1 MKRIRIVGLCLVAV
15 FAMTAVA
22 ASSASAAG
30 PEYFTCG
37 KVKGGKFEKGCGK
50 EGGKGGYA
58 KKPVTKLPSKFTD
71 KNGVSVLTVFV
82 PGIGIVGDTKCEKAK
97 SKGAIINSTQAEDVV
112 VFEKCESSG
121 KTCTSVQAKEK
132 KGDITTNTLL
142 TTLVATGE
150 AESGVGVT
158 VSVKGGG
165 NSAEFNCEGL
175 KVSTMGAV
183 TGEVRGNVEK
193 ASKTSENVFQVNE
206 GGEPTIA
213 TEGSRFT
220 LLSTITKGEE
230 VNTVPSGE
238 STTAIIK
245 GAEIGVSL

>member
-1 MKRIRIVGLCLVAV
+1 MKRIKIVGLCLIAV

-22 ASSASAAG
+22 AASASAAG
-30 PEYFTCG
+30 PEYFECA

-50 EGGKGGYA
+50 EGGKGGFA
-58 KKPVTKLPSKFTD
+58 RQAPKKLPSKFTD

-82 PGIGIVGDTKCEKAK
+82 PGIGIVGDTECQKAT
-97 SKGAIINSTQAEDVV
+97 SKGAVISATQAEDVV
-112 VFEKCESSG
+112 QFEKCESSG

-142 TTLVATGE
+142 STLVATGE
-150 AESGVGVT
+150 AKSGVGVT
-158 VSVKGGG
+158 VGAKSGG

-175 KVSTMGAV
+175 KISTMGAV
-183 TGEVRGNVEK
+183 TGEDSGNVEV
-193 ASKTSENVFQVNE
+193 ASKTAENIFEVNA
-206 GGEPTIA
+206 GGEPTIE

-220 LLSTITKGEE
+220 LLTTIVKGEE

-238 STTAIIK
+238 STTATVK
-245 GAEIGVSL
+245 GAELGVSL

>member
-1 MKRIRIVGLCLVAV
+1 MTRIKIVGLCLIAV

-22 ASSASAAG
+22 AASASAAG
-30 PEYFTCG
+30 PEYFECA
-37 KVKGGKFEKGCGK
+37 KVKGGKLEKGCGK
-50 EGGKGGYA
+50 EGGKGGYIRRA
-58 KKPVTKLPSKFTD
+58 PTKLPSKFTG
-71 KNGVSVLTVFV
+71 KNGVSILTVFV
-82 PGIGIVGDTKCEKAK
+82 PGVGIVGDTECQKATG
-97 SKGAIINSTQAEDVV
+97 KGAIISATQAEDTV

-121 KTCTSVQAKEK
+121 KKCTSVQAKEK

-142 TTLVATGE
+142 STLVATGE
-150 AESGVGVT
+150 AKSGVGVT
-158 VSVKGGG
+158 VAAKSGG

-183 TGEVRGNVEK
+183 TGEDTGNVELV
-193 ASKTSENVFQVNE
+193 SKTAENIFSVNE

-230 VNTVPSGE
+230 TNTVPSGE
-238 STTAIIK
+238 STTATNK
-245 GAEIGVSL
+245 GAALGVSL

>member
-1 MKRIRIVGLCLVAV
+1 MKRIKIVGLCLIAV

-22 ASSASAAG
+22 VSSASAAG
-30 PEYFTCG
+30 PEYFTCA

-50 EGGKGGYA
+50 EGGKGGFSRTA
-58 KKPVTKLPSKFTD
+58 VKLPSKFTD

-82 PGIGIVGDTKCEKAK
+82 PGIGIVGDTKCEKAT
-97 SKGAIINSTQAEDVV
+97 SKGAILNATQAEDTV

-142 TTLVATGE
+142 STLVATGE

-158 VSVKGGG
+158 VGAKSGG

-175 KVSTMGAV
+175 KISTMGAV
-183 TGEVRGNVEK
+183 TGEDKGNVEK

-213 TEGSRFT
+213 TEGSRFA
-220 LLSTITKGEE
+220 LLTTIVKGEE

-238 STTAIIK
+238 STTAVIK
-245 GAEIGVSL
+245 GAEVGVSL